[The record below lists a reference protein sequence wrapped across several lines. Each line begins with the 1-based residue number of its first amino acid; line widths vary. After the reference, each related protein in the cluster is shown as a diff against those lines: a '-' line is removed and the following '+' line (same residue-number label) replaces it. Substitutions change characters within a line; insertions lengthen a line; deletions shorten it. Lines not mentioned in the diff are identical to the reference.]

1 MLPKSSQKALKTL
14 SKALKNHITKPRG
27 ILFSSRHGKVGDV
40 NDVASLTPHKN
51 HRSQRGSLDRERRRD
66 VRDGKKEGDAPPIVR
81 GSTYVLPLRNGS
93 ARGAVCL
100 EPHLRRRFAPPKR
113 EGPPR
118 RFAPRSSA
126 KNFAGISAS
135 RKQFQKIF
143 ATTFAKDFGTRNF

>member
-1 MLPKSSQKALKTL
+1 M
-14 SKALKNHITKPRG
+14 
-27 ILFSSRHGKVGDV
+27 
-40 NDVASLTPHKN
+40 NDVTSLTPHKN

-66 VRDGKKEGDAPPIVR
+66 VRDGKKEGDAPPPPIVR
-81 GSTYVLPLRNGS
+81 GSTYVLHLRKGS

-126 KNFAGISAS
+126 KNCGDFRQPQTIPKNLCNNLCKKKLAP
-135 RKQFQKIF
+135 KIF
-143 ATTFAKDFGTRNF
+143 EPCQRDSRVWDP